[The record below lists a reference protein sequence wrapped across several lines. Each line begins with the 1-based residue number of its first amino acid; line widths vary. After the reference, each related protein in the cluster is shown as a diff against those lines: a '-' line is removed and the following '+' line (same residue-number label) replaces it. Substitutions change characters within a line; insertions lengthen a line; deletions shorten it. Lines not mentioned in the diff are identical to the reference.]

1 MSAGLAMARRVL
13 LRLSVRARFLVLA
26 FATCR
31 AAPIAPLPVA
41 CDPTRVNR
49 VVVTGAPAADVA
61 PLAVLDGTHD
71 DPARTERV
79 AVVAAELL
87 HATGYA
93 HARVAVERAP
103 GSCGVELRV
112 AVARGP
118 RFRIARIDFVG
129 ENGGVAATERLAAL
143 EDALGRVNA
152 IGGAYVEDRMIR
164 ALDGLRRRYRDAG
177 WIDAS
182 IDAPRA
188 SFDETHGEV
197 AVMIGVHAGRRFRIG
212 AVRARG
218 TGSRVARAAV
228 IEALGLRGGDWYDG
242 AAVRRGIER
251 ARREL
256 DRNIELHATVA
267 GDRVD
272 LDAVVEATQ

>member
-1 MSAGLAMARRVL
+1 MSAGLAMARPVL
-13 LRLSVRARFLVLA
+13 LRTYVRARFLILA
-26 FATCR
+26 LATCR
-31 AAPIAPLPVA
+31 AAQLAPLPVA
-41 CDPTRVNR
+41 CDPARVNR
-49 VVVTGAPAADVA
+49 VVVTGAPVADVA

-79 AVVAAELL
+79 AGVAAELL

-93 HARVAVERAP
+93 RARVAVERAP
-103 GSCGVELRV
+103 GACGVELRV

-129 ENGGVAATERLAAL
+129 DSGGVATTAAL

-182 IDAPRA
+182 IDPPRA
-188 SFDETHGEV
+188 SFDETRGDV
-197 AVMIGVHAGRRFRIG
+197 AVTIGVHAGRRFRIG

-218 TGSRVARAAV
+218 SRASRAAV

-272 LDAVVEATQ
+272 LDAVVEGTQ